1 MESASMKI
9 NAIIKEA
16 TRLVGTDRE
25 KSYGNK
31 SKNHK
36 NIAKLWSA
44 YLDKDISSH
53 DVAMLMALLK
63 IARTKQGELCIDNYI
78 DLVGYGAIAGQ
89 LASEDD
95 NQLEF
100 DFSYGGTDPE

>member
-1 MESASMKI
+1 MESTSMKI
-9 NAIIKEA
+9 KEIITEA
-16 TRLVGTDRE
+16 SRIVADDRE

-31 SKNHK
+31 SKNHL

-44 YLDKDISSH
+44 YLDKNISSK

-63 IARTKQGELCIDNYI
+63 IARTKSGEHHIDNYI

-89 LASEDD
+89 LSSVES

-100 DFSYGGTDPE
+100 DFGYEGTDPE

>member
-1 MESASMKI
+1 MKI
-9 NAIIKEA
+9 KSIINEA
-16 TRLVGTDRE
+16 SRIVADDRE

-31 SKNHK
+31 STNHK

-44 YLDKDISSH
+44 YLDKEVSSH

-63 IARTKQGELCIDNYI
+63 IARTKTGELCIDNYI

-89 LASEDD
+89 LASEDN